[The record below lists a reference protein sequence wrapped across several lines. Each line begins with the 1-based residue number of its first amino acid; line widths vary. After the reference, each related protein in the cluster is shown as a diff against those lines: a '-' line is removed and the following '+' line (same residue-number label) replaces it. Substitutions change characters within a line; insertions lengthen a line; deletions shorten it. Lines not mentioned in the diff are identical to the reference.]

1 MVGEPNST
9 PSPGGIMSSI
19 SDGSFPQLFEN
30 VLFFRSKISGTPLP
44 SLYLSQN
51 KQTNKQVNKMMGI
64 VLEGNGGG
72 EAKGEKFKWN
82 ITTRIFTKT
91 YHNQKIFVQVGNV

>member
-72 EAKGEKFKWN
+72 EAKGEKFKWEYHD
-82 ITTRIFTKT
+82 T
-91 YHNQKIFVQVGNV
+91 YLYEDLPQSKDLRPGR